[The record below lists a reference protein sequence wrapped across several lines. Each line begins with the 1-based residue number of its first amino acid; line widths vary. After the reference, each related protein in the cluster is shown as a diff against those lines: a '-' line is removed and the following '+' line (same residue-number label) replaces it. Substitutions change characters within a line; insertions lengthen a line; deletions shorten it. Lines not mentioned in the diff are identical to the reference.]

1 MHDCTVMCSC
11 STTTS
16 SFAVLMLCLQ
26 DPETGLPQH
35 RKEKLLQVFKVIDQV
50 RLPLLVCPCLYAHA
64 HHCMPPSVRCTA
76 LTHHCNYMPPSC
88 ALHCADPPLQCTARG
103 NAVLQPVSIC
113 SRLTV
118 KVGSMLLLCC
128 L

>member
-76 LTHHCNYMPPSC
+76 LTHRCN
-88 ALHCADPPLQCTARG
+88 CTARG
-103 NAVLQPVSIC
+103 NAVLQPISIC